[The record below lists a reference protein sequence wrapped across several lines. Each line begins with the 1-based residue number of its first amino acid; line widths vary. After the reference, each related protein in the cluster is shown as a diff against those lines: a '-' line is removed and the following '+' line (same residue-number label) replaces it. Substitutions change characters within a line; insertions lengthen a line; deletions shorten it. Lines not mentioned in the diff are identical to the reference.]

1 MRLRIRTPFAT
12 FTIENNDLTD
22 ADDDHDTL
30 FLLVLKI
37 KHELKESLTNQKIS
51 SLRFGTP
58 LKVIDCAEDALSRN
72 DRKSLRDL
80 GITDGETLTVTF
92 RDDFADGDDLGVNEG
107 ELFATEID
115 HGKRKNEITAATDA
129 TDAVRDDD
137 DDDLESDGKNEKAE
151 GGLDFGFDEE
161 AEAVARAVERSIID
175 ESDRLTS
182 RANSRPEGYVE
193 DDVDDGLVAVR
204 KVIDADNSCLFNAI
218 GYIFFRSLHKAKELR
233 KIVADSILDDEETFS
248 EIMLGRPPK
257 EYAEWILKPNS
268 WGGQTELYVLSLYLG
283 KQIAA
288 YDVQT
293 SRCDVYGDCYAITE
307 RGCLLYDGLHY
318 DALVFAYK
326 GLEDNEDCYVTCI
339 DTVDALKVTQC
350 DRKAKALAEKFKQMR
365 LFTDTANFSLR
376 CLVCQEGLVGE
387 NEAREHARSTGHQNF
402 GEF

>member
-37 KHELKESLTNQKIS
+37 KHALKESLTNQKIS

-257 EYAEWILKPNS
+257 EYGS
-268 WGGQTELYVLSLYLG
+268 GS
-283 KQIAA
+283 
-288 YDVQT
+288 
-293 SRCDVYGDCYAITE
+293 
-307 RGCLLYDGLHY
+307 
-318 DALVFAYK
+318 
-326 GLEDNEDCYVTCI
+326 
-339 DTVDALKVTQC
+339 
-350 DRKAKALAEKFKQMR
+350 
-365 LFTDTANFSLR
+365 
-376 CLVCQEGLVGE
+376 
-387 NEAREHARSTGHQNF
+387 
-402 GEF
+402 